1 MFSVPKAT
9 RSNSDKSWVY
19 MFALCIGSVNGVT
32 PGITLPW
39 RSDLL
44 IGQNRLQI
52 TAHIYNPCQMKLGI
66 NLKTLDSFAINKSS
80 LIARKQKHG
89 EII

>member
-1 MFSVPKAT
+1 MFSLPTAT
-9 RSNSDKSWVY
+9 RSNSDKSWLY
-19 MFALCIGSVNGVT
+19 MFALCIGTVNGVT
-32 PGITLPW
+32 PGITSLW

-52 TAHIYNPCQMKLGI
+52 TVHIYRLGQMKLGM
-66 NLKTLDSFAINKSS
+66 NLKSLDSFVINRQS
-80 LIARKQKHG
+80 LIARKPKHG